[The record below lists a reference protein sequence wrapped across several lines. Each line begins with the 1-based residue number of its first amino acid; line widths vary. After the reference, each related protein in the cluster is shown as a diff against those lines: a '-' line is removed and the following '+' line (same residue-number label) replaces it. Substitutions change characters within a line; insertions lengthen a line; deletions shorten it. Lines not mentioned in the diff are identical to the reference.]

1 MTPQHIQVAPPGFQS
16 PIQPSGKVSIDS
28 IMNEA
33 LLLSIDER
41 FQSLFNRVKALEDEL
56 KELKNTLTWYLNPG
70 MVKPKYYRE

>member
-1 MTPQHIQVAPPGFQS
+1 MTPQHIQVSPPGFKS
-16 PIQPSGKVSIDS
+16 PIVPSGKISIDS

-56 KELKNTLTWYLNPG
+56 KELKNTLT
-70 MVKPKYYRE
+70 